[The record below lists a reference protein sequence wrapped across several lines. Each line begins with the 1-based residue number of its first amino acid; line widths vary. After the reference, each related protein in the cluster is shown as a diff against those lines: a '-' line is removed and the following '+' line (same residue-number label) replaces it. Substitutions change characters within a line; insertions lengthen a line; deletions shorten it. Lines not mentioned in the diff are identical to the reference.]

1 MAIELLEQALP
12 EGGPHILA
20 LDRHPLPPRHPLG
33 RPQPDTHHEVPA
45 EEGVLIQED
54 QLQVSIPGRKAGFI
68 YNTTHQLS
76 ISLDG
81 SLDNGSIWCMVQS
94 TY

>member
-54 QLQVSIPGRKAGFI
+54 QLQVSIPGRLLHLQHHTSIVNSTLTDHRI
-68 YNTTHQLS
+68 YVHVVLT
-76 ISLDG
+76 
-81 SLDNGSIWCMVQS
+81 
-94 TY
+94 